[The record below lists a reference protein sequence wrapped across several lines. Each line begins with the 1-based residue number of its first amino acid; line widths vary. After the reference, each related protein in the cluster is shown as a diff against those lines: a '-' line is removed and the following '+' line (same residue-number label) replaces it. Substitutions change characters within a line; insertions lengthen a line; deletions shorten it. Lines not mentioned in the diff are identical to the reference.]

1 MRNKIIQH
9 IFNIADKPNAFNIL
23 EEEISEYSSENLLD
37 TIIQVGIL
45 PECFGH
51 DTSEE
56 KIWSKYSD
64 ILLAQCLNNIEG
76 IEAKVLGTR
85 GNSADVIGQSSNY
98 SIVADAKTFRLS
110 RTAKNQ
116 KDFKVSA
123 LDSWRGNNNF
133 SMLVAPL
140 YQYPKR
146 ISQIYKQAITRN
158 VTLYSYT
165 HLKFIIAINPK
176 TDLKEILDIGN
187 LIKTEVKGN
196 EQLKADIYWENID
209 KITLKVTGGSIKELE
224 DYKRETIKITK
235 ELGNEGVSY
244 WNNIIEE
251 IKKLPKEEAIKELIK
266 AKKIDQKIRVIRKA
280 IGSLNMYNS
289 D

>member
-9 IFNIADKPNAFNIL
+9 IFDIADKPNAFDLL
-23 EEEISEYSSENLLD
+23 EKEVSKYSKEDLLN

-64 ILLAQCLNNIEG
+64 LLLAQCLNQIG

-85 GNSADVIGQSSNY
+85 GNSADVIGQTDGY
-98 SIVADAKTFRLS
+98 SLVADAKTFRLS

-123 LDSWRGNNNF
+123 LDSWRGSNNF
-133 SMLVAPL
+133 SILVAPL
-140 YQYPKR
+140 FQYPKVN
-146 ISQIYKQAITRN
+146 SQIYLQAINRN

-165 HLKFIIAINPK
+165 HLKFVMVVNPK
-176 TDLKEILDIGN
+176 TDLNPIFEVGNTLKSEIG
-187 LIKTEVKGN
+187 GS
-196 EQLKADIYWENID
+196 EQLRASNYWTKID
-209 KITLKVTGGSIKELE
+209 ELTLEVTGSTAMKLE
-224 DYKRETIKITK
+224 EFKQETITITQG
-235 ELGNEGVSY
+235 LGNEGISY
-244 WNNIIEE
+244 WNDRIEE
-251 IKKLPKEEAIKELIK
+251 IKRLPKEEAIRELIK
-266 AKKIDQKIRVIRKA
+266 AKKIDQKIRVIKQA
-280 IGSLNMYNS
+280 ISGLNMYNN
-289 D
+289 

>member
-9 IFNIADKPNAFNIL
+9 IFDIADKPNAFDIL
-23 EEEISEYSSENLLD
+23 EKEVGRYSKKDLLN

-64 ILLAQCLNNIEG
+64 ILLAQCLNNLG
-76 IEAKVLGTR
+76 IKAKVLGTR
-85 GNSADVIGQSSNY
+85 GSSADVIGQTENY
-98 SIVADAKTFRLS
+98 SLVADAKTFRLS

-123 LDSWRGNNNF
+123 LDSWRGDNNF

-140 YQYPKR
+140 FQYPK
-146 ISQIYKQAITRN
+146 ITSQIYKQAVSRN

-165 HLKFIIAINPK
+165 HLKFVIAFNPK
-176 TDLKEILDIGN
+176 ADLKAIFNIGN
-187 LIKTEVKGN
+187 TLKKELSGN
-196 EQLKADIYWENID
+196 EQSKAIKYWGKID
-209 KITLKVTGGSIKELE
+209 ETTLEITGADAIKLE
-224 DYKRETIKITK
+224 KHKQETIKITQD
-235 ELGNEGVSY
+235 LGSEGVSY
-244 WNNIIEE
+244 WNSRIEE
-251 IKKLPKEEAIKELIK
+251 IKKLPREKAIEELIK
-266 AKKIDQKIRVIRKA
+266 AKKIDRKIKVIKKA
-280 IGSLNMYNS
+280 INGLNMYNN
-289 D
+289 

>member
-9 IFNIADKPNAFNIL
+9 IFDIADKPNAFDIL
-23 EEEISEYSSENLLD
+23 EKEVNKYSKKDLLN

-64 ILLAQCLNNIEG
+64 ILLAQCLNNIG

-85 GNSADVIGQSSNY
+85 GSSADVIGQTNDY
-98 SIVADAKTFRLS
+98 SLVADAKTFRLS

-123 LDSWRGNNNF
+123 LDSWRGDNNF

-140 YQYPKR
+140 FQYQKR
-146 ISQIYKQAITRN
+146 YGQIYKQAITRN

-165 HLKFIIAINPK
+165 HLKFVIAFNPK
-176 TDLKEILDIGN
+176 ADLKPIFNIGN
-187 LIKTEVKGN
+187 TLKKELSGN
-196 EQLKADIYWENID
+196 EQLKAANYWGKID
-209 KITLKVTGGSIKELE
+209 EVTLKVTGAKAIEIEG
-224 DYKRETIKITK
+224 YKQETIKITQG
-235 ELGNEGVSY
+235 LGNEGVSY
-244 WNNIIEE
+244 WNSKIEE

-266 AKKIDQKIRVIRKA
+266 AKKIDKKIMVIKKA
-280 IGSLNMYNS
+280 INNLNMYNS
-289 D
+289 

>member
-9 IFNIADKPNAFNIL
+9 IFDIADKPNAFDVL
-23 EEEISEYSSENLLD
+23 ETEVNKYSKEDLLN

-45 PECFGH
+45 PECFGQY
-51 DTSEE
+51 TSEE

-64 ILLAQCLNNIEG
+64 ILLAQCLNQVG

-85 GNSADVIGQSSNY
+85 GNSADVIGQSDSY

-140 YQYPKR
+140 FQYPKAN
-146 ISQIYKQAITRN
+146 SQIYLQAINRN

-165 HLKFIIAINPK
+165 HLKFLMVVNPK
-176 TDLKEILDIGN
+176 ANLTPIFNIGN
-187 LIKTEVKGN
+187 TLKSEISGS
-196 EQLKADIYWENID
+196 EQLRASNYW
-209 KITLKVTGGSIKELE
+209 LKVDKLTLEVTGSTAIKLE
-224 DYKRETIKITK
+224 EFKQETVEITQS
-235 ELGNEGVSY
+235 LGNEGISY
-244 WNNIIEE
+244 WNDRIEE
-251 IKKLPKEEAIKELIK
+251 IKKLPREEAIIELIK
-266 AKKIDQKIRVIRKA
+266 ARKIDQKIKVIKQA
-280 IGSLNMYNS
+280 ISGLNMYNS
-289 D
+289 

>member
-9 IFNIADKPNAFNIL
+9 IFEIADKPNAFSVL
-23 EEEISEYSSENLLD
+23 EKEVSKYSKTDLFN

-51 DTSEE
+51 DTTEE

-64 ILLAQCLNNIEG
+64 ILLAQCLNNIGG

-85 GNSADVIGQSSNY
+85 GNSADVIGHTNNY
-98 SIVADAKTFRLS
+98 SMVADAKTFRLS

-123 LDSWRGNNNF
+123 LDSWRGDNNF
-133 SMLVAPL
+133 SMLVGPL
-140 YQYPKR
+140 FQYPKR
-146 ISQIYKQAITRN
+146 TSQIYKQAITRN

-165 HLKFIIAINPK
+165 HLKFVMGVNPK
-176 TDLKEILDIGN
+176 TDLKQIFDIGS
-187 LIKTEVKGN
+187 LDKKELTGN
-196 EQLKADIYWENID
+196 EQLKAASYWSKID
-209 KITLKVTGGSIKELE
+209 EITLKVTGSNAMELE
-224 DYKRETIKITK
+224 GYIQETIKTTQG
-235 ELGNEGVSY
+235 LGNEGVSY

-251 IKKLPKEEAIKELIK
+251 IKKLPREEAIKELIK
-266 AKKIDQKIRVIRKA
+266 ARKIDQKIKVIKKA
-280 IGSLNMYNS
+280 INGLNMYNN
-289 D
+289 